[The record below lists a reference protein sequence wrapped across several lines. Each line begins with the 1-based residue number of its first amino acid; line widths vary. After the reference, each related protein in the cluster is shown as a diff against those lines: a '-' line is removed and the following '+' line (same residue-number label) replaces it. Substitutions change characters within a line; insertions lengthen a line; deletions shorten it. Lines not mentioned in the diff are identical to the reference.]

1 MNDILNRGFVRP
13 YIEFNFANG
22 SIDTAPPKYFLS
34 FHQDRSVDSAASFEL
49 TLTYVPGMDG
59 EKEATAIHQML
70 LASVNKP
77 VTYTYGYVTPGG
89 GIHLQE
95 TYYKGI
101 FTQYTEDLN
110 DGYLTYK
117 IIGVGSSVENITP
130 DCQVENYLAERKKNE
145 YGTKV
150 QPSKIVRD
158 LVYVDPIIRE
168 LFKDFYIYI
177 EHDDEDILIESIN
190 VKNGTVRE
198 VFSGTYNADG
208 TQSPTGFA
216 YYSHKAFTPD
226 QAISA
231 GLLSPTA
238 SMESLASNY
247 SIKASH
253 GISSQITDAE
263 QDAYNELNMTRRMP
277 YVCYFDNA
285 VDSKGSS
292 MKGSFYYVPKFN
304 RQVTN
309 TYYYNFGNSFID
321 SDVLSF
327 NVSNDCTVAMA
338 TAAGLTKAS
347 ADIDYNGNA
356 IGTTFNQVQTTGWH
370 KNTYNT
376 LSGFDESAWMTAAM
390 IAQCLN
396 FPFEASMTV
405 VGQTKLNKLLDKI
418 HVVVMMNGAEHPGLT
433 GDYVITGIE
442 DDVSDSGYTTT
453 FKLLRDYNGGD
464 SQQKYVTSKRNEA
477 AINVQNAL
485 KDDWK

>member
-59 EKEATAIHQML
+59 ENEATAIHQML

-77 VTYTYGYVTPGG
+77 VTYTYGYVTPGS

-95 TYYKGI
+95 AYYKGI

-110 DGYLTYK
+110 DGYMTYK

-130 DCQVENYLAERKKNE
+130 DCQVENYLAERKEIGGN
-145 YGTKV
+145 V
-150 QPSKIVRD
+150 QPSE
-158 LVYVDPIIRE
+158 LVKHLVDNDPIISE
-168 LFKDFYIYI
+168 MLQGFYKVIDT
-177 EHDDEDILIESIN
+177 DDEKVDVRTIN
-190 VKNGTVRE
+190 VKNGTIRE
-198 VFSGTYNADG
+198 IFSGTYNADG

-216 YYSHKAFTPD
+216 YYSHKQLTPD

-263 QDAYNELNMTRRMP
+263 QDAYDELNMMRRIP
-277 YVCYFDNA
+277 FVCYFDN
-285 VDSKGSS
+285 VVNSKGDP
-292 MKGSFYYVPKFN
+292 MDKGTFYYVAKFN

-442 DDVSDSGYTTT
+442 DDISDSGYTTT
-453 FKLLRDYNGGD
+453 FKLLKNYAGSDA
-464 SQQKYVTSKRNEA
+464 QKTYVNSKLNT
-477 AINVQNAL
+477 NAL
-485 KDDWK
+485 NTQKALLDDWK